1 MRMKQ
6 QTSTSFGKKTSWL
19 KRIGHGV
26 TWILVS
32 VSLILVLLTG
42 AITVVFY
49 GPSSAA
55 RDLLVLT
62 SLETS
67 AMKFLPRL
75 YFSPAQIEAIIEAN
89 SPRDTT
95 QITDGSEITIP
106 DDTIDL
112 SRIDVVDVNGPTFV
126 GKMMIVYDPARCG
139 IFTIPRFSPDIGGMR
154 LKDMVSSSDSVAG
167 INGGAFEDING
178 VGRGGMPMGI
188 VIRNGEILVDS
199 SSGYRTVI
207 GFDAQHRLII
217 GNMSAQAALD
227 RGVVDAISFGPA
239 LIINGE
245 SVPILGS
252 GGGLN
257 PRTAIGQRA
266 DGAILLLVID
276 GRQPHSIGATLRDV
290 ADVMADFGAVNAA
303 NLDGGSS
310 TLMVYNGEILN
321 STSLLTGPRR
331 IPTAIVVSKAK

>member
-1 MRMKQ
+1 
-6 QTSTSFGKKTSWL
+6 
-19 KRIGHGV
+19 
-26 TWILVS
+26 
-32 VSLILVLLTG
+32 
-42 AITVVFY
+42 
-49 GPSSAA
+49 
-55 RDLLVLT
+55 
-62 SLETS
+62 
-67 AMKFLPRL
+67 
-75 YFSPAQIEAIIEAN
+75 
-89 SPRDTT
+89 
-95 QITDGSEITIP
+95 
-106 DDTIDL
+106 
-112 SRIDVVDVNGPTFV
+112 
-126 GKMMIVYDPARCG
+126 
-139 IFTIPRFSPDIGGMR
+139 
-154 LKDMVSSSDSVAG
+154 
-167 INGGAFEDING
+167 
-178 VGRGGMPMGI
+178 
-188 VIRNGEILVDS
+188 
-199 SSGYRTVI
+199 
-207 GFDAQHRLII
+207 
-217 GNMSAQAALD
+217 
-227 RGVVDAISFGPA
+227 VVDAISFGPA